1 MHHIVANNDND
12 HKDFLARLLVKSGID
27 VDAKNR
33 RGKTAPDYAAGRSQ
47 TGVVVLLLYQPE
59 LVVYATDKEGRKVL
73 HIAAYQKQEGLVKHL
88 LDHPGSDINTTD
100 NRRETAL
107 HNVSFWPPTDPAILR
122 KMLTFPDID

>member
-1 MHHIVANNDND
+1 MSSQEQ
-12 HKDFLARLLVKSGID
+12 KK
-27 VDAKNR
+27 K
-33 RGKTAPDYAAGRSQ
+33 DYAAGRVQ
-47 TGVVVLLLYQPE
+47 AGVLVLLLDQPE